1 MPQNL
6 TVAIRH
12 NPSLDYTTLPRQ
24 QSDPVNPCHP
34 KAPLDLNVGLRRDG
48 TDGLFMYAF
57 RPGERS
63 PRTTTHHA
71 RLTVSARTVLAKA
84 ARLRSVWRDRLVHY
98 QPSAGTAD
106 GLIGGYPFA
115 ESTDLSHHA
124 VTSATLTTEL
134 AEEGHYLLECLLE
147 GTDLDLCAFRDFLTG
162 TLRDEEG
169 LRASFDSDLYLPWPM
184 LAVGTVDPAAPW
196 SAFLGHRHQI
206 EQTGAGASY
215 YQTIDNRLARRALP
229 VTSLNTDSTLEF
241 VGRAPE
247 VRKLLEERS
256 RLTVRTESGPLFE
269 ALSGAVVDEDLMYF
283 WCHGHFVENGSPY
296 PHLAVQLSD
305 DRRIDADSVLI
316 KRRRFKAA
324 ADAQFRPFVVL
335 NACHSG
341 QAADGPEL
349 EHLGKAL
356 IRLGADG
363 VLGPQIE
370 IPQIFA
376 TEYAY
381 AFLDLYL
388 SGEYTAG
395 EITQRLV
402 RHFVKEFHNPLALTY
417 SLHCGIDS
425 RLELAQ

>member
-1 MPQNL
+1 MPHNL

-12 NPSLDYTTLPRQ
+12 NPSLDYTALPRQ
-24 QSDPVNPCHP
+24 QDGGGRERIKP
-34 KAPLDLNVGLRRDG
+34 PLDLVVALRRNGADA
-48 TDGLFMYAF
+48 LYMYAF

-63 PRTTTHHA
+63 PRTRSHHA
-71 RLTVSARTVLAKA
+71 ALTMPERTVLAKA
-84 ARLRSVWRDRLVHY
+84 ARLRSLWRDRLVHH
-98 QPSAGTAD
+98 QPDAGTAG
-106 GLIGGYPFA
+106 GLVDRYPFA
-115 ESTDLSHHA
+115 ESTDLSRHA
-124 VTSATLTTEL
+124 ALSTALTAEL
-134 AEEGHYLLECLLE
+134 AVEGHYLLECLLD
-147 GTDLDLCAFRDFLTG
+147 GSDLDLSAFRDFITG

-169 LRASFDSDLYLPWPM
+169 LRISFDSDLYLPWPM
-184 LAVGTVDPAAPW
+184 LAVGSVDPVDPW

-206 EQTGAGASY
+206 EQTGAS
-215 YQTIDNRLARRALP
+215 YQTIENRLARRALP
-229 VTSLNTDSTLEF
+229 VASLNTDSTLEL

-256 RLTVRTESGPLFE
+256 RLTVRTESGPFLE
-269 ALSGAVVDEDLMYF
+269 AISGPVVDEDVMYF
-283 WCHGHFVENGSPY
+283 WCHGHFIENGSPH

-305 DRRIDADSVLI
+305 DRPIDADSVII
-316 KRRRFKAA
+316 KRRRFRAV
-324 ADAQFRPFVVL
+324 ADARFRPFVLL

-341 QAADGPEL
+341 QVADAPEL

-356 IRLGADG
+356 IGLGADG

-388 SGEYTAG
+388 GGDHTAG
-395 EITQRLV
+395 EIAQNLV
-402 RHFVKEFHNPLALTY
+402 RRFAAESHNPLALTY